1 MKNKVSKAGSSGFS
15 IIELLISIV
24 IVSVIMAG
32 LFSSFRGQQRS
43 HMSQSQ
49 TIEMQQNIRG
59 VLYVMARE
67 IRMAGY
73 DPDNR
78 LDAKILNA
86 GDGSDSDNAFTFSF
100 VINDSDTDVGEL
112 QTISYYL
119 YDAYSDGD
127 GNDGIGRS
135 VDGTLQ
141 PLADNIQSLEF
152 TYLDQDGAET
162 SDLSQIR
169 SVQVHITARVD
180 TALTDYTIDED
191 TRVTRSVSTIVNCRN
206 LGF

>member
-1 MKNKVSKAGSSGFS
+1 MEKNLSKLGISGFS
-15 IIELLISIV
+15 LIEVMISLLIV
-24 IVSVIMAG
+24 VVIMAG

-43 HMSQSQ
+43 HMAQSQ

-86 GDGSDSDNAFTFSF
+86 GDGSNFDNAFTFSF

-135 VDGTLQ
+135 ANGNLQ
-141 PLADNIQSLEF
+141 PLADNIQTLEF
-152 TYLDQDGAET
+152 TYLDQDGVET
-162 SDLSQIR
+162 SDLSRIR
-169 SVQVHITARVD
+169 SVQVNIIARVD
-180 TALTDYTIDED
+180 TALTDYTINED